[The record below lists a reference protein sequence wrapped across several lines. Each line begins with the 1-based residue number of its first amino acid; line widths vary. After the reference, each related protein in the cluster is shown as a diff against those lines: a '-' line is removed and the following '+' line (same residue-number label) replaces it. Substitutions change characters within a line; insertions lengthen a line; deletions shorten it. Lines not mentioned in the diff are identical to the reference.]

1 MDSSV
6 NAAIIEHLFGQR
18 NNPRD
23 VLLPSRRDATFPRP
37 RRVEAAGPLGTPQP
51 RQWPRTLT
59 WGAERCHAGQVPN
72 YEEGTFRTR
81 VGWRLAER

>member
-6 NAAIIEHLFGQR
+6 NAAIIEHLFGLR

-23 VLLPSRRDATFPRP
+23 VLPPSRRDATLPRL
-37 RRVEAAGPLGTPQP
+37 RRVEAAWPLRAPQP

-59 WGAERCHAGQVPN
+59 WGAERCHAG
-72 YEEGTFRTR
+72 
-81 VGWRLAER
+81 